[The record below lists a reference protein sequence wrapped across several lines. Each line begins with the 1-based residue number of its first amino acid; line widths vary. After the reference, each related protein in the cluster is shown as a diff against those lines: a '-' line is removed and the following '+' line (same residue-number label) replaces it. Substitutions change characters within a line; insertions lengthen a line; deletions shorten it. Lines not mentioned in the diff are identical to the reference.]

1 MEFEA
6 LRDSLVKILGVYK
19 DEVTL
24 DADFAK
30 DLGADSLD
38 LYQVVLNMQQAFG
51 YEIVPEDLSKI
62 KTVQDAVN
70 YMRKMRPEDD
80 K

>member
-24 DADFAK
+24 DADLAK